1 MLRIIRN
8 LSILGTIILTFIF
21 VPYFSG
27 VFLNYLT
34 LLYGSGSVIVV
45 WFAGFVFDLVIY
57 FILHIIISIYSAI
70 DSIFN

>member
-27 VFLNYLT
+27 VFLNYLI
-34 LLYGSGSVIVV
+34 LLNGSRPVIVV
-45 WFAGFVFDLVIY
+45 WFAGFVFDLVIC